1 MEMIKRLI
9 TDWLKEMLVGGIVS
23 NLSGLFDS
31 VNERVSDIAN
41 QVGQTPE
48 AWNGSVFSMV
58 QRLSE
63 NVIMPIAGI
72 ILAIVMAMELIQL
85 IVDRNNLNEVDTWVY
100 FKWMFKTAAAV
111 IIVTNTWDIV
121 MGIFDLAHSVVGNAA
136 STIAGDASL
145 DLGSAV
151 ETLEDSLMELE
162 IGELLSLW
170 FQSIIVGITMWALSI
185 CIFVVVYGRMLE
197 IYLVT
202 SLAPVPMATMMN
214 REWGSMGQNYLRSL
228 FALAFQAF
236 LIMVCVAIYA
246 VLIQNIGTDENIS
259 KAIWTCMGYTVLLC
273 FSLFKT
279 GSLAKGLFNAH

>member
-48 AWNGSVFSMV
+48 AWNSSVFSMV
-58 QRLSE
+58 QSLSE

-85 IVDRNNLNEVDTWVY
+85 IVDRNNLNEVDTWMY
-100 FKWMFKTAAAV
+100 FKRMFQTAAAV

-136 STIAGDASL
+136 SAITGDSSL
-145 DLGSAV
+145 SLTAA
-151 ETLEDSLMELE
+151 EAMEDSLMELE

-246 VLIQNIGTDENIS
+246 VLVQNIATDENIS

>member
-48 AWNGSVFSMV
+48 AWNSSVFSMV
-58 QRLSE
+58 QSLSE

-85 IVDRNNLNEVDTWVY
+85 IVDRNNLNEVDTWMY
-100 FKWMFKTAAAV
+100 FKWMFKTVAAV

-136 STIAGDASL
+136 SAITGDASL
-145 DLGSAV
+145 SLTAA
-151 ETLEDSLMELE
+151 EAMEDSLMELE

-246 VLIQNIGTDENIS
+246 VLVQNIATDENIS

>member
-48 AWNGSVFSMV
+48 AWNSSVFSMV
-58 QRLSE
+58 QSLSE

-85 IVDRNNLNEVDTWVY
+85 IVDRNNLNEVDTWMY
-100 FKWMFKTAAAV
+100 FKWMFKTVAAV

-136 STIAGDASL
+136 SAITGDASL
-145 DLGSAV
+145 SLTAA
-151 ETLEDSLMELE
+151 EAMEDSLMELE

-246 VLIQNIGTDENIS
+246 VLVQNISTDENIS